1 MFFLSTPETTEVM
14 YGTDNIIDKTVKS
27 LPEVKY
33 CMDGCWD
40 SAGPSVIIT
49 AEPIRK
55 ALKELVKRG
64 ISTRYITDIN
74 KDNFSYCKM
83 MAEDGHH
90 LRHLRGIKSNFS
102 IVDRQEY
109 VATIVI
115 EEEKPFA
122 EAIVSNVKTFVEGQL
137 SVFDSLWSNA
147 LPAEK
152 RIREIEEELKPEF
165 IQSVSDPYE
174 IEKLAFDLIKCAKEE
189 IMIIFSTANA
199 FKRQERAGMMRLLL
213 ETNSPVKVRILIP
226 AALKLEKG
234 IKDKFDE
241 NQGIKV
247 LYFLDSSL
255 KTRLSTLVVDRK
267 FSLEVELKDD
277 TKDNPYEAVG
287 LATYS
292 NSESIAWTHASIFEN
307 LWIQSELYQTNRTI
321 S

>member
-1 MFFLSTPETTEVM
+1 
-14 YGTDNIIDKTVKS
+14 
-27 LPEVKY
+27 
-33 CMDGCWD
+33 
-40 SAGPSVIIT
+40 
-49 AEPIRK
+49 
-55 ALKELVKRG
+55 
-64 ISTRYITDIN
+64 
-74 KDNFSYCKM
+74 
-83 MAEDGHH
+83 
-90 LRHLRGIKSNFS
+90 
-102 IVDRQEY
+102 
-109 VATIVI
+109 
-115 EEEKPFA
+115 
-122 EAIVSNVKTFVEGQL
+122 
-137 SVFDSLWSNA
+137 
-147 LPAEK
+147 
-152 RIREIEEELKPEF
+152 
-165 IQSVSDPYE
+165 
-174 IEKLAFDLIKCAKEE
+174 
-189 IMIIFSTANA
+189 
-199 FKRQERAGMMRLLL
+199 ERAGMMRLLL